1 MLNGLKSEHLH
12 YPICEGSVREMS
24 RPNEITGSILYG
36 TERNLGEHTFRAVDP
51 ATGTHLEPAFQ
62 ESGAAD
68 VAAACELAA
77 EAFGVFSELAPNDR
91 SEFLRCVGREIMR
104 LGDALI
110 ERAMAE
116 TGLPR
121 ARLESERLRTTA
133 QLEFFADIV
142 REGAWIDATIDA
154 AKPDRTPT
162 PRPDLRRRYVALG
175 PVAVFGASNFP
186 LAFSVAGGDSAA
198 ALAAGCPVV
207 VKGHPAHPGT
217 GELVARAVRAAV
229 SQCGLPSGTFSYL
242 PGTTQSLG
250 AALVADPR
258 IRAVGFTGSR
268 AGGLALAKIAAT
280 RPEPIPVFAEMSST
294 NPVILFPA
302 AARSRGAQLGRAYV
316 ASVTLGA
323 GQFCT
328 NPGVLLYLAGTD
340 LEAFMEAAVAAM
352 RECPAQQ
359 MLAAGIHANFTRGVE
374 RLSGNP
380 AVQHLVRGQGAEGTN
395 KARGTLFTVE
405 ATEFMA
411 DEVLRQETF
420 GPSSLIVRATDLA
433 QLSAAVDLM
442 EGQLTATVLFDDE
455 DAELVAALLPRLQ
468 RKVGRII
475 GNGWP
480 TGVEVCHAMVHGG
493 PFPATTD
500 VRSTSV
506 GALAIQRFLRPIC
519 YQSLPDELLPPA
531 LRNAN
536 PLQLVR
542 RVDGAVVTP
551 VAS

>member
-1 MLNGLKSEHLH
+1 
-12 YPICEGSVREMS
+12 MS
-24 RPNEITGSILYG
+24 PPNEITGSVLVG
-36 TERNLGEHTFRAVDP
+36 TGRNLGSPTFTAVDP
-51 ATGTHLEPAFQ
+51 ATGAQLSPSFREA
-62 ESGAAD
+62 GAED

-77 EAFGVFSELAPNDR
+77 QAFGVFSELEPAAR
-91 SEFLRCVGREIMR
+91 ARFLQCAGKQIMG
-104 LGDALI
+104 LGEALI

-121 ARLESERLRTTA
+121 ARLQGERLRTVG
-133 QLEFFADIV
+133 QLEFFAEIV
-142 REGAWIDATIDA
+142 REGAWIDATIDR
-154 AKPDRTPT
+154 AKPDRTPL
-162 PRPDLRRRYVALG
+162 PRPDLRRRHVALG

-229 SQCGLPSGTFSYL
+229 EECLLPAGKFSYL
-242 PGTTQSLG
+242 PGTTHSLG

-268 AGGLALAKIAAT
+268 AGGLALAKIAAA
-280 RPEPIPVFAEMSST
+280 RPEPIPVFAEMSSI

-302 AARSRGAQLGRAYV
+302 AARSRGAELGRAYA

-328 NPGVLLYLAGTD
+328 NPGVLLYLDGTD
-340 LEAFMEAAVAAM
+340 VQPFLQAAIAAM
-352 RECPAQQ
+352 RECPAQAMLGAGIYANFSRAVEQ
-359 MLAAGIHANFTRGVE
+359 LRGHKEVQSLGQGLAADGVN
-374 RLSGNP
+374 R
-380 AVQHLVRGQGAEGTN
+380 AQGA
-395 KARGTLFTVE
+395 LFAVD
-405 ATEFMA
+405 AAHFIG
-411 DEVLRQETF
+411 DETLRQEVF
-420 GPSSLIVRATDLA
+420 GPSSLIVRAQDLA
-433 QLSAAVDLM
+433 QLGCVVDVF

-455 DAELVAALLPRLQ
+455 DVELVGTLLPRLQ

-493 PFPATTD
+493 PYPATTD
-500 VRSTSV
+500 GRSTSV
-506 GALAIQRFLRPIC
+506 GALAIQRFLRPVC
-519 YQSLPDELLPPA
+519 YQNLPDALLPPS
-531 LRNAN
+531 LRAAN
-536 PLQLVR
+536 PLQVVR
-542 RVDGAVVTP
+542 RVDGVVTP
-551 VAS
+551 P

>member
-1 MLNGLKSEHLH
+1 MN
-12 YPICEGSVREMS
+12 P
-24 RPNEITGSILYG
+24 PNEITGSVLIG
-36 TERNLGEHTFRAVDP
+36 TERNSGSHTFAAVDP
-51 ATGTHLEPAFQ
+51 ATGARLSPAFQ
-62 ESGAAD
+62 EAGAQD

-77 EAFGVFSELAPNDR
+77 EACGVFSELEPAAR
-91 SEFLRCVGREIMR
+91 AQFLQCAGRQIMA

-110 ERAMAE
+110 ERAMSE

-121 ARLESERLRTTA
+121 VRLQGERLRTVG

-142 REGAWIDATIDA
+142 REGAWIDATIDSGN
-154 AKPDRTPT
+154 PDRTPL
-162 PRPDLRRRYVALG
+162 PRPDLRRRHVALG

-217 GELVARAVRAAV
+217 GELVARAMRAAV
-229 SQCGLPSGTFSYL
+229 QECQLPVGTFSYL

-268 AGGLALAKIAAT
+268 AGGLALAKIAAA
-280 RPEPIPVFAEMSST
+280 RPDPIPVFAEMSSI

-316 ASVTLGA
+316 ASVTLGV

-328 NPGVLLYLAGTD
+328 NPGVLLYLEGTD
-340 LEAFMEAAVAAM
+340 VQPFLQAAIAALQ
-352 RECPAQQ
+352 ECPAQP
-359 MLAAGIHANFTRGVE
+359 MLGAGIYTHYSQAIE
-374 RLSGNP
+374 RLSRHKNVESLGHGLMDGGVNRAHGALF
-380 AVQHLVRGQGAEGTN
+380 AVDAGH
-395 KARGTLFTVE
+395 FI
-405 ATEFMA
+405 A
-411 DEVLRQETF
+411 DETLRQEIF
-420 GPSSLIVRATDLA
+420 GPASLIVRAQNLE
-433 QLSAAVDLM
+433 QLGRVVDAL

-455 DAELVAALLPRLQ
+455 DIELVGPLLPRLQ
-468 RKVGRII
+468 RKVGRIV

-493 PFPATTD
+493 PYPATTD

-519 YQSLPDELLPPA
+519 YQNLPDTLLPAA
-531 LRNAN
+531 LRTAN
-536 PLQLVR
+536 PLRLTR

-551 VAS
+551 GAS

>member
-1 MLNGLKSEHLH
+1 
-12 YPICEGSVREMS
+12 MS

-36 TERNLGEHTFRAVDP
+36 TERNLGARTFTAVDP
-51 ATGTHLEPAFQ
+51 ATGAHLEPAFQ

-68 VAAACELAA
+68 VAAACALAA
-77 EAFGVFSELAPNDR
+77 EAFGVFSELSPAVR
-91 SEFLRCVGREIMR
+91 AEFLQCVGREIME
-104 LGDALI
+104 LGEALI
-110 ERAMAE
+110 ERAIAE

-121 ARLESERLRTTA
+121 ARLETERLRTVS
-133 QLEFFADIV
+133 QLEFFSDII
-142 REGAWIDATIDA
+142 REGAWIDATIDQA
-154 AKPDRTPT
+154 QPERTPM
-162 PRPDLRRRYVALG
+162 PRPDVRRRHVAIG

-229 SQCGLPSGTFSYL
+229 AQCGLPSGTFCYL

-250 AALVADPR
+250 AALVADPH

-268 AGGLALAKIAAT
+268 AGGLALANIVAL
-280 RPEPIPVFAEMSST
+280 RPEPIPVFAEMSSI
-294 NPVILFPA
+294 NPVILFPG

-316 ASVTLGA
+316 ASVTMGA

-328 NPGVLLYLAGTD
+328 NPGVLLYLEGTD
-340 LEAFMEAAVAAM
+340 LDAFLQAAIAAM

-359 MLAAGIHANFTRGVE
+359 MLAAGIHANFTQAVE
-374 RLSGNP
+374 RLSAHP
-380 AVQHLVRGQGAEGTN
+380 AVKSLVSGQQPEGTN
-395 KARGTLFTVE
+395 KAQSALLTVDAE
-405 ATEFMA
+405 RFMA
-411 DEVLRQETF
+411 DQTLRQEVF
-420 GPSSLIVRATDLA
+420 GPSSIMVRARDLA
-433 QLSAAVDLM
+433 QLRDVVDLL

-468 RKVGRII
+468 RKVGRIV

-500 VRSTSV
+500 GRSTSV

-519 YQSLPDELLPPA
+519 YQNLPDTLLPPA

-542 RVDGAVVTP
+542 RVDGTIVTP
-551 VAS
+551 HAP

>member
-1 MLNGLKSEHLH
+1 
-12 YPICEGSVREMS
+12 MS
-24 RPNEITGSILYG
+24 SSSEITGSVLFG
-36 TERNLGEHTFRAVDP
+36 TERNVGAHTFTAVNP
-51 ATGTHLEPAFQ
+51 ATGERLGPAFQ
-62 ESGAAD
+62 EAGAED

-77 EAFGVFSELAPNDR
+77 AAFAEFSELAPSAR
-91 SEFLRCVGREIMR
+91 AGFLQCVGNQIMG
-104 LGDALI
+104 LGEALI

-121 ARLESERLRTTA
+121 ARLEGERLRTVN
-133 QLEFFADIV
+133 QLEFFAGIV
-142 REGAWIDATIDA
+142 REGAWIDVTIDQ
-154 AKPDRTPT
+154 AKPDRTPL
-162 PRPDLRRRYVALG
+162 PRPDLRRRHVALG

-186 LAFSVAGGDSAA
+186 LAFSVAGGDSAS

-229 SQCGLPSGTFSYL
+229 AMCGLPPGTFSYL

-268 AGGLALAKIAAT
+268 AGGLALAKIAAS
-280 RPEPIPVFAEMSST
+280 RPEPIPVFAEMSSI
-294 NPVILFPA
+294 NPVILFPG
-302 AARSRGAQLGRAYV
+302 AARSRGAQLGRDYV

-328 NPGVLLYLAGTD
+328 NPGVLLYLDGTD
-340 LEAFMEAAVAAM
+340 LDAFLQAAIAAM
-352 RECPAQQ
+352 RECRAQP
-359 MLAAGIHANFTRGVE
+359 MLGAGIHANFTQGVE
-374 RLSGNP
+374 RLSRRES
-380 AVQHLVRGQGAEGTN
+380 VQSVVHGQMAEGVNRAQGA
-395 KARGTLFTVE
+395 LFAVE
-405 ATEFMA
+405 AAQFMA
-411 DEVLRQETF
+411 DETLRQEIF
-420 GPSSLIVRATDLA
+420 GPASLIVRARDPAQMGSVLDL
-433 QLSAAVDLM
+433 L

-455 DAELVAALLPRLQ
+455 DIELVRALIPHLEQ
-468 RKVGRII
+468 KVGRII

-493 PFPATTD
+493 PYPATTD
-500 VRSTSV
+500 ARYTSV

-519 YQSLPDELLPPA
+519 YQNLPDALLPPA
-531 LRNAN
+531 LRAGN
-536 PLQLVR
+536 PLQVVR

-551 VAS
+551 

>member
-1 MLNGLKSEHLH
+1 MVIRPLPALQ
-12 YPICEGSVREMS
+12 YDAMPMS
-24 RPNEITGSILYG
+24 RPHEITGAILFG
-36 TERNLGEHTFRAVDP
+36 TEKNLGADTFRAKDA
-51 ATGTHLEPAFQ
+51 ATGANLEPPFQ
-62 ESGAAD
+62 ESGEAD
-68 VAAACELAA
+68 VAGACALAA
-77 EAFGVFSELAPNDR
+77 EAFGVFSELAPAVRAD
-91 SEFLRCVGREIMR
+91 FLQCAAREIMG
-104 LGDALI
+104 LGDVLL

-121 ARLESERLRTTA
+121 VRLAGERLRTVG
-133 QLEFFADIV
+133 QLEFFANIV
-142 REGAWIDATIDA
+142 REGDWIDATIDQA
-154 AKPDRTPT
+154 QPDRTPLS
-162 PRPDLRRRYVALG
+162 RPDLRRRHVALG

-217 GELVARAVRAAV
+217 GELVARAVRSAV
-229 SQCGLPSGTFSYL
+229 AQLGLPSGTFSYL

-268 AGGLALAKIAAT
+268 AGGLALAKIAAM
-280 RPEPIPVFAEMSST
+280 RPEPIPVFAEMSSI

-316 ASVTLGA
+316 TSVILGA

-328 NPGVLLYLAGTD
+328 NPGVLLYLDGTD
-340 LEAFMEAAVAAM
+340 LDAFQQAAVEAM

-359 MLAAGIHANFTRGVE
+359 MLAAGIHANFHQGVE
-374 RLSGNP
+374 RLGRHQ
-380 AVQHLVRGQGAEGTN
+380 AVQNLARGKAEEGTN
-395 KARGTLFTVE
+395 KAQGALF
-405 ATEFMA
+405 AADAAQFMA
-411 DEVLRQETF
+411 NETLREEIF
-420 GPSSLIVRATDLA
+420 GPSSLMVRAQDSAELAHVIDL
-433 QLSAAVDLM
+433 L
-442 EGQLTATVLFDDE
+442 EGQLTATLLFDDE
-455 DAELVAALLPRLQ
+455 DAELVSALLPRLQ

-500 VRSTSV
+500 GRSTSV
-506 GALAIQRFLRPIC
+506 GSLAIQRFLRPIC
-519 YQSLPDELLPPA
+519 YQNLPDALLPPA
-531 LRNAN
+531 LRNEN
-536 PLQLVR
+536 PLKLMR
-542 RVDGAVVTP
+542 RVNGAVVTRP
-551 VAS
+551 AS

>member
-1 MLNGLKSEHLH
+1 
-12 YPICEGSVREMS
+12 MS
-24 RPNEITGSILYG
+24 SPSEITGAILVG
-36 TERNLGEHTFRAVDP
+36 TESAPGEHTFTAINP
-51 ATGTHLEPAFQ
+51 ATGAALAPPFQ
-62 ESGAAD
+62 EAGATD

-77 EAFGVFSELAPNDR
+77 EAFRTLSELTLTERAK
-91 SEFLRCVGREIMR
+91 FLECAAGEIMA
-104 LGDALI
+104 LGDVLI

-121 ARLESERLRTTA
+121 LRIEGERLRTVG
-133 QLEFFADIV
+133 QLRFFADIV
-142 REGAWIDATIDA
+142 REGAWIDATIDP
-154 AKPDRTPT
+154 AKPDRTPL
-162 PRPDLRRRYVALG
+162 PRPDLRRRHVPVG

-229 SQCGLPSGTFSYL
+229 AKCGLPAGTFSYL

-268 AGGLALAKIAAT
+268 AGGLALARIAAQ
-280 RPEPIPVFAEMSST
+280 RPEPIPVFAEMSSI
-294 NPVILFPA
+294 NPVIVFPA
-302 AARSRGAQLGRAYV
+302 AARSRGGQLGQAYV

-328 NPGVLLYLAGTD
+328 NPGVLLYLEGTD
-340 LEAFMEAAVAAM
+340 MTAFVQAARASM
-352 RECPAQQ
+352 GESQAQT
-359 MLAAGIHANFTRGVE
+359 MLTPGIHANFTQGLE
-374 RLSGNP
+374 RLSQHR
-380 AVQHLVRGQGAEGTN
+380 AVENIARGRSAEGAN
-395 KARGTLFTVE
+395 RAQGGLFTVDAAQFKAE
-405 ATEFMA
+405 EG
-411 DEVLRQETF
+411 LRAEIF
-420 GPSSLIVRATDLA
+420 GPSSLMVRARDIEELGSVIDA
-433 QLSAAVDLM
+433 L

-455 DAELVAALLPRLQ
+455 DAEWVAALLPRLE

-500 VRSTSV
+500 GRSTSV
-506 GALAIQRFLRPIC
+506 GALAIERFLRPVC
-519 YQSLPDELLPPA
+519 YQNLPERLLPPA
-531 LRNAN
+531 LRNEN
-536 PLQLVR
+536 PLKLLR
-542 RVDGAVVTP
+542 RVDGAVVLP
-551 VAS
+551 PAS

>member
-1 MLNGLKSEHLH
+1 MTS
-12 YPICEGSVREMS
+12 PS
-24 RPNEITGSILYG
+24 EITGSILLD
-36 TERNLGEHTFRAVDP
+36 TERNPSADTFAAINP
-51 ATGTHLEPAFQ
+51 ATGEKLRPAFQ
-62 ESGAAD
+62 EAGAAD

-77 EAFGVFSELAPNDR
+77 AAFGPFSELPPAER
-91 SEFLRCVGREIMR
+91 GKLLECVGTQIMA

-116 TGLPR
+116 TALPR
-121 ARLESERLRTTA
+121 ARLEGERLRTVT
-133 QLEFFADIV
+133 QLQFFAAIV
-142 REGAWIDATIDA
+142 REGAWIDATIDPG
-154 AKPDRTPT
+154 KPDRTPV
-162 PRPDLRRRYVALG
+162 PRPDLRRRNVGIG

-186 LAFSVAGGDSAA
+186 LAFSVAGGDSAS

-229 SQCGLPSGTFSYL
+229 NLCGLPPGTFSYL

-268 AGGLALAKIAAT
+268 AGGLALAKIAAA
-280 RPEPIPVFAEMSST
+280 RPEPIPVFAEMSSI

-328 NPGVLLYLAGTD
+328 NPGVLLYLNGTD
-340 LEAFMEAAVAAM
+340 VDPFLQAATAAM
-352 RECPAQQ
+352 LECPAQP
-359 MLAAGIHANFTRGVE
+359 MLSANIHTHYSHGTDQ
-374 RLSGNP
+374 LSRHQ
-380 AVQHLVRGQGAEGTN
+380 AVHTLVRGQLTEGSNRAQGA
-395 KARGTLFTVE
+395 LFVTD
-405 ATEFMA
+405 AAQFIA
-411 DEVLRQETF
+411 DERLRQEVF
-420 GPSSLIVRATDLA
+420 GPSSLIVRARDVA
-433 QLSAAVDLM
+433 QLGNVVDLL
-442 EGQLTATVLFDDE
+442 EGQLTATMLFDNE
-455 DAELVAALLPRLQ
+455 DIELVHQLLPHLER
-468 RKVGRII
+468 RVGRII

-493 PFPATTD
+493 PYPATTD
-500 VRSTSV
+500 VRTTSV

-519 YQSLPDELLPPA
+519 YQNLPDELLPPA
-531 LRNAN
+531 LRAAN

-542 RVDGAVVTP
+542 RVDGTVITP
-551 VAS
+551 